1 MKKYG
6 KDYRKNQ
13 QGYEYIGEWYQSSMK
28 IEVLKNRAVR
38 GFLCLAPMT
47 LLFLAGLSFDN
58 EGGRTFSVLLPYI
71 GMCFPMAYS
80 WMGFAALYGFCKK
93 QSAGFVRTDG
103 SGRSDGAVL
112 VPKEHEG
119 KMVRSEYEK
128 SILRPWRCA
137 WALDILCV
145 IAFAAEGRLI
155 IKEGNAVPARELLFL
170 CIVAIL
176 LFCAGILVRQC
187 NKIKKSF
194 GTKSVKMDKEPANL

>member
-13 QGYEYIGEWYQSSMK
+13 QGYEYLGEWYQSTMNR
-28 IEVLKNRAVR
+28 EALKTRAVR
-38 GFLCLAPMT
+38 GFLYLTPMT

-58 EGGRTFSVLLPYI
+58 EGGRTFFVLLPYI

-80 WMGFAALYGFCKK
+80 WMGMAALYGFCKK
-93 QSAGFVRTDG
+93 QSAGSGRTDG
-103 SGRSDGAVL
+103 SGRSDAAVL

-137 WALDILCV
+137 WAMDILCG

-155 IKEGNAVPARELLFL
+155 IKEGNAVQARELLFL
-170 CIVAIL
+170 AIIAIIL
-176 LFCAGILVRQC
+176 LDAVVLTRQFDR
-187 NKIKKSF
+187 IKKSF
-194 GTKSVKMDKEPANL
+194 GAESAKIDKD